1 MAAHARTAAAA
12 ERPRPRVPVG
22 RLGLVGLGAVGA
34 RVARQLG
41 PGMPPLPV
49 SEARPA
55 LVEALGRELPIEPAT
70 PDELAACELVILAH
84 PAPQAPLAEW
94 FVRRGVHVVA
104 TSDDVADVVDL
115 LELHEAARRHER
127 LVVVGAASS
136 PGLSGLL
143 AAELATRLDVIDEV
157 HVAAHGTGGPA
168 CARQHH
174 RALAGT
180 ALGWHDGEWIRR
192 PAGSGRELCWFPEP
206 IGARDCYRAELADP
220 LLLRRAFP
228 EAERISARIS
238 ANRRDRFTA
247 RLPMLTPPHPEGGIG
262 AVRVELRGSRAAARA
277 TEVAGVSERT
287 AIISAAVAA
296 AAAAF
301 AVDGAL
307 GVDAGVVVL
316 GQQGIANAALLDD
329 VRARGITVMEY
340 VGGDSA

>member
-1 MAAHARTAAAA
+1 MTAAPHVSSTA
-12 ERPRPRVPVG
+12 PNQRPRVPVG
-22 RLGLVGLGAVGA
+22 RVGLVGLGAVGA

-41 PGMPPLPV
+41 PGAAPVPV
-49 SEARPA
+49 SESRPA
-55 LVEALGRELPIEPAT
+55 LVEALRRELPIEPAA
-70 PDELAACELVILAH
+70 PEVLATRELVVLAH

-115 LELHEAARRHER
+115 LELHETARSGQC
-127 LVVVGAASS
+127 LLVVGAAAS

-143 AAELATRLDVIDEV
+143 AAELATRLDTVDEI

-192 PAGSGRELCWFPEP
+192 PGGSGRELCWFPEP

-220 LLLRRAFP
+220 LLLRKAFP
-228 EAERISARIS
+228 DAERISARIS

-262 AVRVELRGSRAAARA
+262 AVRVELRGSRGAARV
-277 TEVAGVSERT
+277 TEVAGASERS

-296 AAAAF
+296 SVAAL
-301 AVDGAL
+301 AVDGLL

-316 GQQGIANAALLDD
+316 GQAGIDNRALLDD
-329 VRARGITVMEY
+329 VRARGVTVMEY
-340 VGGDSA
+340 VGGDAA

>member
-1 MAAHARTAAAA
+1 
-12 ERPRPRVPVG
+12 VPVG
-22 RLGLVGLGAVGA
+22 RVGLVGLGAVGA

-41 PGMPPLPV
+41 PGTSLLPV
-49 SEARPA
+49 SESRPA
-55 LVEALGRELPIEPAT
+55 LVEALRRELPIEPAS
-70 PDELAACELVILAH
+70 PDVLATRELVVLAH
-84 PAPQAPLAEW
+84 PAPQAALAEW
-94 FVRRGVHVVA
+94 FLRRGVHVVA

-115 LELHEAARRHER
+115 LDLHELARSRQR
-127 LVVVGAASS
+127 LLVVGAAAS

-143 AAELATRLDVIDEV
+143 AAELATRLDVVDEI

-180 ALGWHDGEWIRR
+180 ALGWHDGDWIRR

-228 EAERISARIS
+228 DAERISARIS

-262 AVRVELRGSRAAARA
+262 AVRVELRGSRGVARA

-296 AAAAF
+296 AAASF
-301 AVDGAL
+301 AVDGLL
-307 GVDAGVVVL
+307 GVDSGAVALGQPGVV
-316 GQQGIANAALLDD
+316 NRALLDD
-329 VRARGITVMEY
+329 VRARGITAMEY
-340 VGGDSA
+340 AGGDSA